1 MQEARFMENAAKVE
15 AWVQALPDSVKEV
28 SKNKL
33 RLDQIKTNIELG
45 LDDTADDEE
54 RTLCWETIG
63 KNGKYF
69 NDKVDEAPPFP
80 KARMGRADR
89 YPTNLRLVMTTS
101 SQLFLSALL
110 AIPTKTQQ
118 MIINYILP
126 HGRTGGSY
134 PNYEAYANHL
144 VDVAIRNMESSIDDG
159 RAILD
164 KKGEWKLID
173 ELPQMT
179 PPPTKEEREAA
190 NAELE
195 ESNE

>member
-15 AWVQALPDSVKEV
+15 AWIQALPDSVKKV

-45 LDDTADDEE
+45 LDEDCDDEE

-69 NDKVDEAPPFP
+69 NDKVEDAPAFP

-101 SQLFLSALL
+101 SQLFLSALM
-110 AIPTKTQQ
+110 AIPTKTQD

-134 PNYEAYANHL
+134 SDFESYANYL
-144 VDVAIRNMESSIDDG
+144 TDVAIRNMETSIDDG

-164 KKGEWKLID
+164 KDGEWTLND